1 MSLQRLSSGS
11 TPEDLANAVRQD
23 GGAIVKNFL
32 DADLLARIQR
42 TLFDT
47 LESAPNGVDDYF
59 AGTQTRRV
67 SRLFARTDWMAEVAL
82 HPLYLGAAR
91 SILQTPIKIWS
102 GENQVDVAP
111 DIQVG
116 VTQAIQILPGQG
128 LQPLHRDDSVWLW
141 RHPNYGREA
150 RFQVMVA
157 VSDFTAENGATLVI
171 PGSHKWD
178 DERMPKQEEAIPATM
193 SAGDALFFIGSTYH
207 GGGKNTSDAP
217 RTGLTMSY
225 DLAILRQEE
234 NQYLTLPI
242 ERVKRYPE
250 ELQRLLGWTY
260 GTTFAG
266 FVERNGQMSDPND
279 LLKMKD
285 FLEVGHFD

>member
-1 MSLQRLSSGS
+1 MSLQHLSINS
-11 TPEDLANAVRQD
+11 TPDELAEAVRQD

-32 DADLLARIQR
+32 GTDLLARIR
-42 TLFDT
+42 STLFDM
-47 LESAPNGVDDYF
+47 LESAPNGVDEYF
-59 AGTQTRRV
+59 AGTQTRRM
-67 SRLFARTDWMAEVAL
+67 SRLFARTDFMAEVAL

-102 GENQVDVAP
+102 GENQIDLAP

-116 VTQAIQILPGQG
+116 VTQAIQIRPGQG

-141 RHPNYGREA
+141 RHTSYGREA
-150 RFQVMVA
+150 RFQVMIA
-157 VSDFTAENGATLVI
+157 VSDFTEENGATVVI

-178 DERMPKQEEAIPATM
+178 DERMPRQEEAIPAVM
-193 SAGDALFFIGSTYH
+193 AAGDALFFIGSTYH
-207 GGGKNTSDAP
+207 GGGKNASDAP

-234 NQYLTLPI
+234 NQYLMLPI
-242 ERVKRYPE
+242 ERVKSFSE

-266 FVERNGQMSDPND
+266 FVERDGQMSDPNE

>member
-1 MSLQRLSSGS
+1 MSLQHLSINS
-11 TPEDLANAVRQD
+11 TPDELAEAVRQD

-32 DADLLARIQR
+32 GTDLLARIR
-42 TLFDT
+42 STLFDM
-47 LESAPNGVDDYF
+47 LESAPNGVDEYF
-59 AGTQTRRV
+59 AGTQTRRM
-67 SRLFARTDWMAEVAL
+67 SRLFARTDFMAEVAL

-102 GENQVDVAP
+102 GENQIDLAP

-116 VTQAIQILPGQG
+116 VTQAIQIRPGQG

-141 RHPNYGREA
+141 RHPSYGREA
-150 RFQVMVA
+150 RFQVMIA
-157 VSDFTAENGATLVI
+157 VSDFTEENGATVVI

-178 DERMPKQEEAIPATM
+178 DERMPRQEEAIPAVM
-193 SAGDALFFIGSTYH
+193 AAGDALFFIGSTYH
-207 GGGKNTSDAP
+207 GGGKNASDAP

-242 ERVKRYPE
+242 ERVKSFSE

-266 FVERNGQMSDPND
+266 FVERDGQMSDPNE

>member
-1 MSLQRLSSGS
+1 MSLVNLSVNS
-11 TPEDLANAVRQD
+11 TPSDLAEAVRRD

-32 DADLLARIQR
+32 GADLLARIKSD
-42 TLFDT
+42 LLDM
-47 LESAPNGVDDYF
+47 LEKAPNGVDDYF
-59 AGTQTRRV
+59 AGTQTRRL
-67 SRLFARTDWMAEVAL
+67 SRLFARTDWMADVAL
-82 HPLYLGAAR
+82 NPLFLGAAR
-91 SILQTPIKIWS
+91 ELLQTPIKIWS
-102 GENQVDVAP
+102 GENQFEVAP

-116 VTQAIQILPGQG
+116 VTQAIQIRPGQG

-150 RFQVMVA
+150 RFQVMIA
-157 VSDFTAENGATLVI
+157 ISDFTEENGATQVI

-178 DERMPKQEEAIPATM
+178 DERMPKQEEAISAVM
-193 SAGDALFFIGSTYH
+193 SAGDAFFFIGSAYH
-207 GGGKNTSDAP
+207 GGGKNVSDAP

-225 DLAILRQEE
+225 DLSILRQEE
-234 NQYLTLPI
+234 NQFLTLPI
-242 ERVKRYPE
+242 ERVKSFPE